1 MNLKNLV
8 SFMQENI
15 FKINLSNYWR
25 NIDKKIFVS
34 FIILFF
40 LGLFFSFSST
50 SSLAGE
56 RLNKDYYFFFSK
68 HLIFTFLA
76 LVIMILISTI
86 STHILKKMIIPLFIF
101 SFIFLALVPLI
112 GVEVKGA
119 KRWLDFYFFRLQP
132 IEILKPFF
140 ILVTVKILTSEKFQN
155 SQIKYFFSFLLLS
168 SVIILLIDQPDLGQS
183 ILLVGSWIAT
193 VFISGVSLIYIL
205 SFFSL
210 FLISLSLILILLPDK
225 FGYVLDRLISFIDP
239 TKGDKFQSSSA
250 LDAIKLG
257 GLTGQ
262 GMGEGILKE
271 RVPEAHTDY
280 IIAIISE
287 EYGSIISIIIIL
299 IFLFI
304 SFRIIKH
311 CINQKDQLI
320 KISLCGLAT
329 LLIFQTFIHVGVNTN
344 LIPTT
349 GMTLPFLSYGGS
361 SLVGSAILAG
371 VILNYTKNKIN
382 LYE

>member
-1 MNLKNLV
+1 
-8 SFMQENI
+8 MQENQYKLKFI
-15 FKINLSNYWR
+15 NYWR
-25 NIDKKIFVS
+25 NIDKKIFFCFLS
-34 FIILFF
+34 LFF

-68 HLIFTFLA
+68 HLIFTFISLI
-76 LVIMILISTI
+76 LMILISILET
-86 STHILKKMIIPLFIF
+86 SFLKKIIIPLFIT
-101 SFIFLALVPLI
+101 SFVFLALVPMI

-140 ILVTVKILTSEKFQN
+140 ILTTVKILTLKKLQN
-155 SQIKYFFSFLLLS
+155 NQIKYLLSFLLLC
-168 SVIILLIDQPDLGQS
+168 SVIILLIDQPDIGQS
-183 ILLVGSWIAT
+183 ILLIGVWIST
-193 VFISGVSLIYIL
+193 VFISGVSLFYVIGFL
-205 SFFSL
+205 SI
-210 FLISLSLILILLPDK
+210 FLISISSLLFLMPDK
-225 FGYVLDRLISFIDP
+225 FGYIINRLVTFVDP
-239 TKGDKFQSSSA
+239 SKGDKFQSSSA

-257 GLTGQ
+257 GLKGQ
-262 GMGEGILKE
+262 GMGEGILKDS
-271 RVPEAHTDY
+271 VPEAHTDY

-287 EYGSIISIIIIL
+287 EYGSIISVIIIS
-299 IFLFI
+299 IFLYI
-304 SFRIIKH
+304 SFRIIKN
-311 CINQKDQLI
+311 CVNQDDQLI
-320 KISLCGLAT
+320 KFSLCGLAS

-361 SLVGSAILAG
+361 SLIGSAILAG
-371 VILNYTKNKIN
+371 VTLNYTKNTTY